1 MIDLVDDHI
10 AALPA
15 PTCYLCG
22 APGEFLY
29 CDLKDRLFGAPGSWN
44 VKRCPRPSCGLAW
57 LDPMPSQ
64 EDIGKAYKN
73 YFTHQGPDTW
83 NIEKKY
89 GLLGQAYRF
98 VKDGYLAQRF
108 GYATAKSNWQRHIG
122 LLLYLL
128 PIRRASV
135 NQGVMG
141 LRARPGGHLLDV
153 GCGNG
158 QLLTL
163 FRALDWQVEGV
174 EVDPLAVGQARY
186 SGLEVRLGSLE
197 AQQYPADHFDV
208 ITMNHVLE
216 HVHDPAELL
225 RECHRILHPGGLL
238 VAVTPNLE
246 SWGHRIFR
254 ESWRGLESPRHLFLY
269 TTKSLQMLARNAGF
283 AIEALRTSPLLAP
296 VIFQASQDIAST
308 DRHKMDLLP
317 PSGQRLKARGF
328 LWLEWALLKLKPNL
342 GEELVLVGEKSHV

>member
-10 AALPA
+10 ATLPA

-29 CDLKDRLFGAPGSWN
+29 RNLKDRLFGAPGSWN
-44 VKRCPRPSCGLAW
+44 VKRCPRPGCGLAW

-64 EDIGKAYKN
+64 EDLGKAYKN
-73 YFTHQGPDTW
+73 YFTHQGPVAQ
-83 NIEKKY
+83 NIVKKN
-89 GLLGQAYRF
+89 GLLEQAYQF
-98 VKDGYLAQRF
+98 VKNGYLAQRF

-141 LRARPGGHLLDV
+141 LRARPGAYLLDV

-163 FRALDWQVEGV
+163 LCALDWQVEGV
-174 EVDPLAVGQARY
+174 EVDPLAVGQAR
-186 SGLEVRLGSLE
+186 SRGLEVRLGSLE
-197 AQQYPADHFDV
+197 AQQYPANHFDV
-208 ITMNHVLE
+208 ITMSHVLE
-216 HVHDPAELL
+216 HVLDPAGLL
-225 RECHRILHPGGLL
+225 RECHRILQPGGLL

-246 SWGHRIFR
+246 SWGHRRFR
-254 ESWRGLESPRHLFLY
+254 DAWIHLDPPRHLYLY
-269 TTKSLQMLARNAGF
+269 TSKCVQILARNSGF
-283 AIEALRTSPLLAP
+283 AIGSLRTSPIGANF
-296 VIFQASQDIAST
+296 VFQGSRDIALT
-308 DRHKMDLLP
+308 GCHKMGSKAP
-317 PSGQRLKARGF
+317 IGERLKACGF

-342 GEELVLVGEKSHV
+342 GEELAFVGEKLHV